1 MNAYEH
7 NRMAQ
12 AVLSML
18 LAVASC
24 AAVAAQDAFTLPSA
38 KVGVV
43 YEYTLQTEGG
53 LPPLQWS
60 VVAGALPKGISLST
74 TGTLK
79 GVPASAKPEP
89 FEFSVEVRDSE
100 QPPQSSV
107 QRLRLGVRSS
117 ELHIVLPKPLLKILP
132 PTNSADTISSPPSP
146 LRSQDAEVN
155 QVSYTPARAL
165 RWVIPVQAG
174 ASSSTS
180 AQASTTNEEQNKQG
194 GSKAPKAPLDPAT
207 FIQIFEDTRDGSHL
221 NRYTPAPKE
230 PKNALQFAVDLESSV
245 LIAPDPDKMG
255 EDPALNKLYITAK
268 LASGDSS
275 KDLVVT
281 GYSEIGQD
289 KSTMTAQSGAAF
301 QSAANVEAMIFN
313 MAYTAGDII
322 HYVYPQPTQADPH
335 EQQGSADDKGKNP
348 QETFEQ
354 WLLTHGEIDF
364 HSALVQDADKKISA
378 ALLTDSPFS
387 DSDLQRLQARLRLYQ
402 PEIKAISDFFLQKEN
417 LAIVERVGVDVFWI
431 DRSSLQA
438 IAQQYQDNVQ
448 TAFDAK
454 STPKAQAQ
462 ALEDLLERTKLVYQ
476 DFGEF
481 RKQIREQIREEIA
494 RQAQQAGQ
502 TLTHTD
508 EEWNTIFES
517 QILKY
522 SHKKRRDAFAQLKTR
537 LATGSISLPDY
548 QAKDG
553 DRLTITVESLPADST
568 TGGVPVVFYIAIKKY
583 GAKIQW
589 SPSLLFVR
597 RLGVTDAEVTPPT
610 GSTAAPLNR
619 VNFAPSPG
627 MTFGVAYFK
636 RGQSGG
642 DKFMR
647 ALGPGIGM
655 NVTFMNFNDPSFDL
669 ATSKFVNTTGTN
681 VQIGAG
687 VIGSLFDNKLQF
699 SYGWNL
705 NVEHRRNYFG
715 VGFGFI
721 EIGKEL
727 TKYIG
732 K

>member
-1 MNAYEH
+1 MNSFNESG
-7 NRMAQ
+7 MARV
-12 AVLSML
+12 VLSVL
-18 LAVASC
+18 LAMASSV
-24 AAVAAQDAFTLPSA
+24 AVAAQDAFTLPSA
-38 KVGVV
+38 KVGVP
-43 YEYTLQTEGG
+43 YEYALQTEGG
-53 LPPLQWS
+53 LPPFQWS
-60 VVAGALPKGISLST
+60 VVAGNLPKGISLSAA
-74 TGTLK
+74 GTLK
-79 GVPASAKPEP
+79 GVPATPQLEP
-89 FEFSVEVRDSE
+89 FEFSVEVMDSE

-107 QRLRLGVRSS
+107 QRLKLGVAAS
-117 ELHIVLPKPLLKILP
+117 ELHILLPKPQLKIIT
-132 PTNSADTISSPPSP
+132 PTNSADTISSPPQP
-146 LRSQDAEVN
+146 DWSQDAGFK
-155 QVSYTPARAL
+155 QVSYTPARPL
-165 RWVIPVQAG
+165 RWIVPVQA
-174 ASSSTS
+174 AARSSM
-180 AQASTTNEEQNKQG
+180 AQTPTTGQDKQG
-194 GSKAPKAPLDPAT
+194 GQKSPKAPLDPAT
-207 FIQIFEDTRDGSHL
+207 FIQIFEDTKDGNHL
-221 NRYTPAPKE
+221 SRYLPVQQGS
-230 PKNALQFAVDLESSV
+230 KNALQFGVDLESSV

-275 KDLVVT
+275 KDLVVS

-313 MAYTAGDII
+313 MAYTVGDII
-322 HYVYPQPTQADPH
+322 HYVYLQPAQANAQ
-335 EQQGSADDKGKNP
+335 EQKGSADDRQVNP
-348 QETFEQ
+348 QKTIEL
-354 WLLTHGEIDF
+354 WLLTHGEVDF
-364 HSALVQDADKKISA
+364 HSANVQNADKTISA
-378 ALLTDSPFS
+378 ALLTDNPFS
-387 DSDLQRLQARLRLYQ
+387 DPELQRLQARLRLYQ

-417 LAIVERVGVDVFWI
+417 LAIVERVGIDVFWI

-448 TAFDAK
+448 IAFDAK

-494 RQAQQAGQ
+494 GQAQNGQ
-502 TLTHTD
+502 TPTHTD
-508 EEWNTIFES
+508 EEWSTIFED
-517 QILKY
+517 QILKF
-522 SHKKRRDAFAQLKTR
+522 SHEKRKAAFKQLKTR

-553 DRLTITVESLPADST
+553 DRLTITVESLPAEST

-589 SPSLLFVR
+589 SPSLLFIR

-636 RGQSGG
+636 RGRSKG

-669 ATSKFVNTTGTN
+669 ATQKFVNTTGTN
-681 VQIGAG
+681 VQVGAG

-705 NVEHRRNYFG
+705 NVEHRRSYFG

-727 TKYIG
+727 TKYVG

>member
-1 MNAYEH
+1 MDGFNDWMV
-7 NRMAQ
+7 RV
-12 AVLSML
+12 VLSL
-18 LAVASC
+18 LLVVANSI
-24 AAVAAQDAFTLPSA
+24 VSAAQEAFVLPSA
-38 KVGVV
+38 KVGVA
-43 YEYTLQTEGG
+43 YEYALQAEGG
-53 LPPLQWS
+53 LPPLQWN
-60 VVAGALPKGISLST
+60 VVGGDLPKGIMLSA
-74 TGTLK
+74 TGTIK
-79 GVPASAKPEP
+79 GIPTGARQEP
-89 FEFSVEVRDSE
+89 FEFSVEVADSE
-100 QPPQSSV
+100 QPPQRFV
-107 QRLRLGVRSS
+107 QRLKLGVVPS
-117 ELHIVLPKPLLKILP
+117 ELHIVLPKPALKIVP
-132 PTNSADTISSPPSP
+132 PANSADTLSTPPST
-146 LRSQDAEVN
+146 LRSQEAGVK
-155 QVSYTPARAL
+155 QASFTPARAL
-165 RWVIPVQAG
+165 HWVVPVQAS
-174 ASSSTS
+174 ASSST
-180 AQASTTNEEQNKQG
+180 AQTSPANDIQDKQG
-194 GSKAPKAPLDPAT
+194 GPRSQKAPLDPAT
-207 FIQIFEDTRDGSHL
+207 FIRIIEDTKEGSHL
-221 NRYTPAPKE
+221 SQYVPVQKG

-245 LIAPDPDKMG
+245 LIAPDPEKMG

-281 GYSEIGQD
+281 GYSEIGKD
-289 KSTMTAQSGAAF
+289 KSSMTAQSGAAF

-313 MAYTAGDII
+313 MAYTVGDII
-322 HYVYPQPTQADPH
+322 RYVYLQPAAADSGEPQN
-335 EQQGSADDKGKNP
+335 SAAGNEKSP
-348 QETFEQ
+348 QETLEQ
-354 WLLTHGEIDF
+354 WLLKHGEVDF
-364 HSALVQDADKKISA
+364 HSARVQEADSKISA
-378 ALLTDSPFS
+378 AVRTDDPFS
-387 DSDLQRLQARLRLYQ
+387 DPELQRLQARLRLYQ
-402 PEIKAISDFFLQKEN
+402 PEIKAISDFFLQSEN
-417 LAIVERVGVDVFWI
+417 LVIVERIGVDVFWI
-431 DRSSLQA
+431 DRSSLQL

-448 TAFDAK
+448 IAFDAK

-476 DFGEF
+476 DFGVF
-481 RKQIREQIREEIA
+481 RNYIREQMKKA
-494 RQAQQAGQ
+494 AGTQ
-502 TLTHTD
+502 IHTD
-508 EEWNTIFES
+508 EEWNTIFENE
-517 QILKY
+517 ILKY
-522 SHKKRRDAFAQLKTR
+522 SHEKRKAAFAQLKTR

-669 ATSKFVNTTGTN
+669 ATNKFVATTGTN
-681 VQIGAG
+681 VQVGAG

-705 NVEHRRNYFG
+705 NVENRRDYFG

>member
-1 MNAYEH
+1 MNSFNES
-7 NRMAQ
+7 RMARV
-12 AVLSML
+12 VLSVL
-18 LAVASC
+18 LAVASSV
-24 AAVAAQDAFTLPSA
+24 AVAAQDAFTLPSA
-38 KVGVV
+38 KVGVP
-43 YEYTLQTEGG
+43 YEYALQTEGG

-60 VVAGALPKGISLST
+60 VVAGDLPKGISLSA

-79 GVPASAKPEP
+79 GVPANPKLEP

-107 QRLRLGVRSS
+107 QRLRLGVTPS
-117 ELHIVLPKPLLKILP
+117 ELHIVLPKPPLKILT
-132 PTNSADTISSPPSP
+132 PTNSADTISSPPQP
-146 LRSQDAEVN
+146 DRSQDAGVK

-165 RWVIPVQAG
+165 RWVVPVQA
-174 ASSSTS
+174 AARSSNSQTP
-180 AQASTTNEEQNKQG
+180 TTGQDRQGEQK
-194 GSKAPKAPLDPAT
+194 SPKAPLDPAT
-207 FIQIFEDTRDGSHL
+207 FIQIFEDTKDGNHL
-221 NRYTPAPKE
+221 SRYLPVQQGS
-230 PKNALQFAVDLESSV
+230 KNALQFGVDLESSV

-275 KDLVVT
+275 KDLVVS

-289 KSTMTAQSGAAF
+289 KSTMTAQSGTAF

-313 MAYTAGDII
+313 MAYTVGDII
-322 HYVYPQPTQADPH
+322 HYVYLQPAQANSQ
-335 EQQGSADDKGKNP
+335 EQKGSADDTQMNTQK
-348 QETFEQ
+348 TFEQ
-354 WLLTHGEIDF
+354 WLLTHGEADF
-364 HSALVQDADKKISA
+364 HSANAQNADKNISG
-378 ALLTDSPFS
+378 ALLMDKPFS
-387 DSDLQRLQARLRLYQ
+387 VPELQRLQARLRLYL

-448 TAFDAK
+448 TAFDEK
-454 STPKAQAQ
+454 STPQAQAQ
-462 ALEDLLERTKLVYQ
+462 ALAILLERTKLVYQ
-476 DFGEF
+476 DFGEY
-481 RKQIREQIREEIA
+481 RNYV
-494 RQAQQAGQ
+494 RQQLNKAAGTQ
-502 TLTHTD
+502 THTD
-508 EEWNTIFES
+508 EEWNTLFENE
-517 QILKY
+517 ILKY
-522 SHKKRRDAFAQLKTR
+522 SHEKRKAAFKQLKTR
-537 LATGSISLPDY
+537 LATGSISLPEY

-553 DRLTITVESLPADST
+553 DRLTITVESLPAESN

-589 SPSLLFVR
+589 SPSLLFIR

-610 GSTAAPLNR
+610 GSNATPLNR
-619 VNFAPSPG
+619 VNFAASPG

-636 RGQSGG
+636 RGESKG

-655 NVTFMNFNDPSFDL
+655 NVTFMNFSDPSFDL
-669 ATSKFVNTTGTN
+669 ATQKFVNTTGTN
-681 VQIGAG
+681 VQVGAG

-705 NVEHRRNYFG
+705 NVEHRRSYFG

-721 EIGKEL
+721 EVGKEV
-727 TKYIG
+727 TKYIT

>member
-1 MNAYEH
+1 MNSFNES
-7 NRMAQ
+7 RMARV
-12 AVLSML
+12 VLSVL
-18 LAVASC
+18 LAVASSV
-24 AAVAAQDAFTLPSA
+24 AVAAQDAFTLPSA
-38 KVGVV
+38 KVGVP
-43 YEYTLQTEGG
+43 YEYALQTEGG

-60 VVAGALPKGISLST
+60 VVAGDLPKGISLSA

-79 GVPASAKPEP
+79 GVPAGANLEP
-89 FEFSVEVRDSE
+89 FEFSVEVRDSG
-100 QPPQSSV
+100 QPPQSSL
-107 QRLRLGVRSS
+107 QRLRLRVAPS
-117 ELHIVLPKPLLKILP
+117 ELHIVLPKPPLKILT
-132 PTNSADTISSPPSP
+132 PTNSADTISSPPAP
-146 LRSQDAEVN
+146 LQSQDAEVK

-165 RWVIPVQAG
+165 RWIIPVQV
-174 ASSSTS
+174 ASSSM
-180 AQASTTNEEQNKQG
+180 AQTPTTEQDRQREAKPQ
-194 GSKAPKAPLDPAT
+194 KAPLNPAT
-207 FIQIFEDTRDGSHL
+207 FIRIFEDTKDGNHFS
-221 NRYTPAPKE
+221 RYEPVEKKPKSQKE
-230 PKNALQFAVDLESSV
+230 PKNGLQLSVDLESSI

-275 KDLVVT
+275 KDLVVS

-289 KSTMTAQSGAAF
+289 KSTMTAQSGTAF

-313 MAYTAGDII
+313 MAYTVGDII
-322 HYVYPQPTQADPH
+322 HYVYLQPTQADSNEP
-335 EQQGSADDKGKNP
+335 QSTAGNRDKNP

-354 WLLTHGEIDF
+354 WLATHGEVGL
-364 HSALVQDADKKISA
+364 HSADARQADTKISE
-378 ALLTDSPFS
+378 ALSSDKPFS
-387 DSDLQRLQARLRLYQ
+387 VPEFQRLQARLRLYQ

-448 TAFDAK
+448 TAFDEK
-454 STPKAQAQ
+454 STPQAQAQ
-462 ALEDLLERTKLVYQ
+462 ALAILLERTKLVYQ

-481 RKQIREQIREEIA
+481 RNYV
-494 RQAQQAGQ
+494 RQQLKNAAGTQ
-502 TLTHTD
+502 THTD
-508 EEWNTIFES
+508 EEWNTLFEDE
-517 QILKY
+517 ILKY
-522 SHKKRRDAFAQLKTR
+522 SHEKRKAAFKQLKTR
-537 LATGSISLPDY
+537 LATGSVSLPDY

-553 DRLTITVESLPADST
+553 DRLTITVESLPADSS

-610 GSTAAPLNR
+610 GSNAAPLNR

-636 RGQSGG
+636 RGQSKG

-647 ALGPGIGM
+647 AVGPGIGM
-655 NVTFMNFNDPSFDL
+655 NVTFMNFDDPSFDL
-669 ATSKFVNTTGTN
+669 ATQKFVNTTGTN
-681 VQIGAG
+681 VQVGAG

-705 NVEHRRNYFG
+705 NVEHRRSYFG